1 MSHSPVLLDGI
12 TIQQGRQ
19 KIFTDRAKIRLGKK
33 EVKMVNE
40 INDLK
45 ELLAKKKKMD
55 KYNNVRVNEIDTRE
69 LLQDTRVEIEV
80 VLDHLDILNHYQ

>member
-1 MSHSPVLLDGI
+1 
-12 TIQQGRQ
+12 
-19 KIFTDRAKIRLGKK
+19 
-33 EVKMVNE
+33 MVNE